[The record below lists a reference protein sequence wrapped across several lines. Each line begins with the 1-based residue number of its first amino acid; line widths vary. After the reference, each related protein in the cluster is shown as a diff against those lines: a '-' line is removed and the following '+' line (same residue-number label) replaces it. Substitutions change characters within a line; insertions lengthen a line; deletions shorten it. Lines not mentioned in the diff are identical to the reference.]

1 MADITRPLRIR
12 KRPGLKAKRLLFGVE
27 TSWVVKDPWSLKFVR
42 LRPEDYAVWQM
53 LDGVKSLA
61 DIQRRLER
69 QFPEHQ
75 FLAEDL
81 SRFVAQL
88 HSQGLV
94 VSDETGQGDALRERR
109 DKNRS
114 RELLRKWL
122 NPMAIRFRGIDPQ
135 RVLDLVHAR
144 TAWMFNRWVVLTT
157 VAFWLSAAA
166 LILSNFNAFLA
177 RLPSQQQFLT
187 PSGLIIL
194 SVTLG
199 VIKILHEFGHGVSCR
214 HFGGDCHEMGIMF
227 LVFTPCLYC
236 NVSDA
241 WLFPNKWHRIA
252 VSAAG
257 IYVELILASLA
268 AYGWWFSSPGLFQS
282 VCLSIMF
289 VCSVNTVVFNG
300 NPLLR
305 YDGYYILA
313 DFVEAPNLAERA
325 GGVVRYCLATL
336 VGERPK
342 YDDPL
347 LPAHHWFWYAVYHL
361 ASSAYRWVVTL
372 SILLFLMHL
381 AKPYQMENIVRAV
394 GVGIV
399 ASMIWPSLKRL
410 HAWSSQ
416 RAGNSESTARRKSIV
431 AGVVIGLLVLLF
443 VVPAPKRIRG
453 PIDVEPRDGRRVY
466 VEVPGMLVEQTVR
479 PGAVVR
485 RGDVVARLVNDD
497 LELQVNDL
505 QAECERL
512 RGSIRNYERERFADP
527 AAALHLPELQRSLAS
542 ALEQLERK
550 QADRDRLTLKADGD
564 GTVFP
569 SLIPPPRDPPAG
581 SLRQYAGRPIDRIN
595 LGCKLAPGTLY
606 CEVGDPRRWQA
617 LVVVDHTDMPF
628 VAHGQSVDIV
638 FQELPDVV
646 FRGTV
651 DEVAQRE
658 LAEAPHHLSN
668 KSGGD
673 LPTETD
679 AAGAEVPL
687 ATSYEARVAL
697 DDPDGLLR
705 LGLRGSAKIH
715 AAWEPLGRR
724 ALRWC
729 ASTFHFQL

>member
-12 KRPGLKAKRLLFGVE
+12 KRPGLKAKRLTFGIE
-27 TSWVVKDPWSLKFVR
+27 TSWVVKDPLSLKFVR
-42 LRPEDYAVWQM
+42 LRAEDHAVWQM
-53 LDGVKSLA
+53 LDGKRSLA

-69 QFPEHQ
+69 LFPEHQ

-94 VSDETGQGDALRERR
+94 VSDEPGQGDALLERR

-114 RELLRKWL
+114 REFWRKWT
-122 NPMAIRFRGIDPQ
+122 NPLAIRFRGIDPQ
-135 RVLDLVHAR
+135 RVLDVVHAR
-144 TAWMFNRWVVLTT
+144 TRWMFNRWVVLAT
-157 VAFWLSAAA
+157 VGLWLSALA
-166 LILSNFNAFLA
+166 LIVANFNTFLA

-194 SVTLG
+194 SVTLA
-199 VIKILHEFGHGVSCR
+199 VIKVLHEFGHGVSCR
-214 HFGGDCHEMGIMF
+214 HFRGDCHEMGLMF

-241 WLFPNKWHRIA
+241 WLFPTKWHRIA

-268 AYGWWFSSPGLFQS
+268 AFGWWFSSPGLFQS
-282 VCLSIMF
+282 VCLSVMF

-313 DFVEAPNLAERA
+313 DFVGAPNLAERA
-325 GGVVRYCLATL
+325 GGVMRYCLATL

-347 LPAHHWFWYAVYHL
+347 LPAHHWFWYALYNL
-361 ASSAYRWVVTL
+361 LSTCYRWVVTL

-381 AKPYQMENIVRAV
+381 ARPYQMENVVRAV

-399 ASMIWPSLKRL
+399 ASMIWPVAKRL
-410 HAWSSQ
+410 HKWSSQ
-416 RAGNSESTARRKSIV
+416 RAGNTESTVRRKCIV
-431 AGVVIGLLVLLF
+431 AGGVIGLIALLF
-443 VVPAPKRIRG
+443 FVPAPKRIWG
-453 PIDVEPRDGRRVY
+453 PIDVEPRDGGRVY

-485 RGDVVARLVNDD
+485 RGDVLARLVSDD
-497 LELQVNDL
+497 LELQVAEL
-505 QAECERL
+505 KAECERL
-512 RGSIRNYERERFADP
+512 RGAIRNYERERFTQP
-527 AAALHLPELQRSLAS
+527 SAALHLPELQRSLVS
-542 ALEQLERK
+542 AQEQWK
-550 QADRDRLTLKADGD
+550 QKEADLDRLTLKAVRD

-581 SLRQYAGRPIDRIN
+581 ALRHFAGRPIDRIN
-595 LGCKLAPGTLY
+595 LGCTLPQGTPY
-606 CEVGDPRRWQA
+606 CEVGDPHRWQA
-617 LVVVDHTDMPF
+617 LVVIDHTDVPF
-628 VAHGQSVDIV
+628 VRPGLPVDIV

-658 LAEAPHHLSN
+658 LSEAPHHLSN

-679 AAGAEVPL
+679 ASGAEVPL
-687 ATSYEARVAL
+687 ATAYEARVAL
-697 DDPDGLLR
+697 DDPEALLR
-705 LGLRGSAKIH
+705 LGLRGTAKIH

-724 ALRWC
+724 AWRWC